1 MWLGVEWVNEA
12 HSPEEIAVLADVLT
26 KQQIQYVFV
35 YTTYL
40 KPDGQFN
47 PTYAYAAEFVQTLKA
62 VNPELNVQAWIGL
75 PLTYAELS
83 NRVIRTIVQVC
94 INLVQEGF
102 DGIHLDPE
110 PVSSND
116 LNVLALLDEVRDAL
130 GPEFTLSIA
139 SRRIWPIFPSVDWPI
154 VGRVAWHASY
164 YREVASRVDQ
174 IVVMTYDSAM
184 PLACLYR
191 HWIRFQVIE
200 VSRALD
206 GTGVQVFFG
215 IPTSEEMTW
224 THYPW
229 AENMRS
235 GLKGVID
242 GLNDA
247 ASRPTV
253 VTGVAI
259 YPHWETDA
267 TEWRIYEELWL
278 GWSEDDT

>member
-1 MWLGVEWVNEA
+1 MWLGVEWVNEP
-12 HSPEEIAVLADVLT
+12 HNPEEIAILADVLT
-26 KQQIQYVFV
+26 KQQIRYVFV

-40 KPDGQFN
+40 KPNGRFN
-47 PTYAYAAEFVQTLKA
+47 PTYAYAAEFVPTLKA
-62 VNPELNVQAWIGL
+62 VNPDLNVQAWIGL
-75 PLTYAELS
+75 PLMYVDLS
-83 NRVIRTIVQVC
+83 DAFVRKKITQLCVDLTE
-94 INLVQEGF
+94 EGF

-110 PVSSND
+110 PISSND
-116 LNVLALLDEVRDAL
+116 LNVLTLLEEVRDAL
-130 GPEFTLSIA
+130 GQEFTLSMA
-139 SRRIWPIFPSVDWPI
+139 TRRIWPIFPNVEWPF

-164 YREVASRVDQ
+164 YRKVASLVDQ

-191 HWIRFQVIE
+191 HWMRFQVIGI
-200 VSRALD
+200 SRAVD
-206 GTGVQVFFG
+206 GTSVQLFFG
-215 IPTSEEMTW
+215 VPASEEMTW

-229 AENMRS
+229 AENMSS

-247 ASRPTV
+247 VSRPIA

-278 GWSEDDT
+278 GRSEDD